1 MRHGKA
7 HAKLGRTSSHRRA
20 MFANMACSLIEH
32 EQIRTTLPKAKALR
46 PFVERLVT
54 LGKRGDL
61 HARRLAV
68 SRIRQP
74 EAVGKLF
81 AKLAPRYQERPG
93 GYTRI
98 VRAGFRH
105 GDNAPMAVI
114 EFVER
119 DPEAKGANDRSA
131 SGGKKTSTDPAAT

>member
-7 HAKLGRTSSHRRA
+7 HRKLGRTPAHRRA
-20 MFANMACSLIEH
+20 MFSNMACSLIEH

-46 PFVERLVT
+46 PYVERLVT

-61 HARRLAV
+61 HARRQAL

-74 EAVGKLF
+74 AAVGKLF
-81 AKLAPRYQERPG
+81 TKLASRYQERKG

-98 VRAGFRH
+98 VRAGFRY

-114 EFVER
+114 EFVDR
-119 DPEAKGANDRSA
+119 DREAKGTRDRAYLESREGQA
-131 SGGKKTSTDPAAT
+131 QGDA